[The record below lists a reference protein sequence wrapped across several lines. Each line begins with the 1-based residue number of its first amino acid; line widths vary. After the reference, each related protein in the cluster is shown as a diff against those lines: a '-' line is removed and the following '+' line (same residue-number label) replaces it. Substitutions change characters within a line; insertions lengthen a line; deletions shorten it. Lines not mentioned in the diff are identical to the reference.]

1 VGPILLATDGS
12 GHAGP
17 AAERATE
24 RAGDHP
30 ANLLRI
36 LTIPRA

>member
-12 GHAGP
+12 GHARL